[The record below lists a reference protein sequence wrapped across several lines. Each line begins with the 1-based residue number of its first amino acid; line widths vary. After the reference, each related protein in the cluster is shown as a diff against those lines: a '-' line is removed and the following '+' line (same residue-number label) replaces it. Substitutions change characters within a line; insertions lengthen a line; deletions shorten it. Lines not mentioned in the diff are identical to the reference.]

1 VDGIRCWVVGDVE
14 GGVVAGVGGGGWR
27 GGCDDLSG
35 IQRQV
40 TTACKC
46 RL

>member
-1 VDGIRCWVVGDVE
+1 MVLERLKGVLWQQGVGE
-14 GGVVAGVGGGGWR
+14 GGVE